1 MRVRELMSRQ
11 VVTIGTGDSCL
22 EAVTRMQRSRVRHLP
37 VVSREGPLV
46 GIVTDRDLRHY
57 LFTPRLFEVLGST
70 PVDGLLSGTQVAEI
84 MSTDVI
90 TVAPEETVA
99 EAAWTMRKHRV
110 GALPVLEHGR
120 VVGII
125 TETDILRYIVRTD
138 PGWTSACA
146 EIIVSFP

>member
-1 MRVRELMSRQ
+1 MQVRELMSRQ

-46 GIVTDRDLRHY
+46 GIVTDRDLRHH
-57 LFTPRLFEVLGST
+57 LFTPRIFEALGST
-70 PVDGLLSGTQVAEI
+70 PVEVLLSGTHVAEI
-84 MSTDVI
+84 MSTDAI
-90 TVAPEETVA
+90 TVAPEETIT

-110 GALPVLEHGR
+110 GALPVLEHAR

-125 TETDILRYIVRTD
+125 TEADVLRYIVRTD
-138 PGWTSACA
+138 PGRTSACA

>member
-1 MRVRELMSRQ
+1 MQVRELMSRQ

-46 GIVTDRDLRHY
+46 GIVTDRDLRHH

-70 PVDGLLSGTQVAEI
+70 PVEVLLSCTHVAEI

-125 TETDILRYIVRTD
+125 TEADVLRYIVRTD
-138 PGWTSACA
+138 PGRTSACA